1 LTERRGKLRLYGV
14 IEEGKKNH
22 LKNGGTHNTISHI
35 FPVLSESNG
44 YWPRQGTRSVEN
56 LLKQGVTSWTAWPDI
71 LLNI

>member
-1 LTERRGKLRLYGV
+1 LRLYGV

-56 LLKQGVTSWTAWPDI
+56 LLKQGVT
-71 LLNI
+71 